1 MEPFEL
7 IRSRRK
13 TLALEI
19 TKDCRVLVRAPRT
32 LSRERI
38 DAFVANHQDWIAAIW
53 SVSASGLPVPHP
65 PPLRQRLKP

>member
-38 DAFVANHQDWIAAIW
+38 DAFVALSLIHI
-53 SVSASGLPVPHP
+53 
-65 PPLRQRLKP
+65 

>member
-38 DAFVANHQDWIAAIW
+38 DAFVANHQDWIAIW